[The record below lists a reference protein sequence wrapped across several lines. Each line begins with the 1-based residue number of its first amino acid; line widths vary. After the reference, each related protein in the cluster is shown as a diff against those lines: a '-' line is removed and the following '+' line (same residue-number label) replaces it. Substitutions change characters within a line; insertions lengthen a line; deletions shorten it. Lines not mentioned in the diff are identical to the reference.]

1 MKGEEMAFITPAIES
16 IEGAFSVKGYN
27 VVVTGGY
34 SGIGLGIA
42 TAYAEAGANV
52 AILGRNPERGAA
64 VAAELSKHDVKCFS
78 VKCDVS
84 KLDSVKA
91 AKEEVLRE
99 FDHVDVLI
107 NCAGVACT
115 THFLDDEDLKEWNKV
130 IDIDLNGVANMVYVF
145 AKPMIEHGTGGSIIN
160 ISSIGGQRVSDALTH
175 PNPPYYAA
183 KAGLDNFMRFLAIE
197 FGSYG
202 IRVNN
207 IAPGPFHSQLD
218 AQMDPVMLE
227 NATKNMPMHR
237 FGETIELCAHCIYL
251 SSPAGAHITGTV
263 QVHDGGLMQVV

>member
-1 MKGEEMAFITPAIES
+1 MPFITPPIES
-16 IEGAFSVKGYN
+16 MKDAFSVKGYN

-34 SGIGLGIA
+34 SGIGLGIC
-42 TAYAEAGANV
+42 TAYAQAGANV
-52 AILGRNPERGAA
+52 AILGRNIKKGQKTAD
-64 VAAELSKHDVKCFS
+64 ELSVYGTKCIA
-78 VKCDVS
+78 VTCDVS
-84 KLDSVKA
+84 DLNSVKA
-91 AKEEVLRE
+91 AKDAVFSE
-99 FDHVDVLI
+99 FDHIDVLV
-107 NCAGVACT
+107 NCAGIACT
-115 THFLDDEDLKEWNKV
+115 THFLEDEDFKEWYKV
-130 IDIDLNGVANMVYVF
+130 INTDLHGVANMTYVF
-145 AKPMIEHGTGGSIIN
+145 AKPMVEYGKGGSIIN

-207 IAPGPFHSQLD
+207 IAPGPFHSELD
-218 AQMDPVMLE
+218 AQMDPVMYE

-237 FGETIELCAHCIYL
+237 FGETIELGAHCIYL
-251 SSPAGAHITGTV
+251 ASPAGAQITGTV